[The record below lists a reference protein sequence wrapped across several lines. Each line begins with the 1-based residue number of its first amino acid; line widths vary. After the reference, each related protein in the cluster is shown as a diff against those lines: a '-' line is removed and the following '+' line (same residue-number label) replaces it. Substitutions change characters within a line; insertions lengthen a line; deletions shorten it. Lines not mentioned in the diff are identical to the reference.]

1 MILLIDN
8 GHGIDTPGKRSPDG
22 RFREYLFNRQ
32 VADLVVEQLTAAGL
46 DARLVVPETNDIA
59 LSTRVRR
66 VNKVCTQEGTANV
79 LLVSIHANAAGNGT
93 RWMAAQGWSAYT
105 SPGKTRSDAVAE
117 VLYDAFEAAFPE
129 RKIRKDMSDG
139 DRDWEANFTL
149 LKNTKCASVLL
160 ENFFYDNRDE
170 CDWLLTP
177 SARIRIADAICDG
190 LVRYAMGL

>member
-1 MILLIDN
+1 MIFLIDN
-8 GHGIDTPGKRSPDG
+8 GHGIDTAGKRSPDG

-32 VADLVVEQLTAAGL
+32 VADLVVEHLTSAGL

-66 VNKVCTQEGTANV
+66 VNKVCTQYGAGNV
-79 LLVSIHANAAGNGT
+79 TLISIHANAAGNGT
-93 RWMAAQGWSAYT
+93 RWMTAQGWSAYT

-129 RKIRKDMSDG
+129 RRIRKDYSDG

-170 CDWLLTP
+170 CAWLLTAQ
-177 SARIRIADAICDG
+177 ARIRIADAICDG
-190 LVRYAMGL
+190 LVRYALGL